1 MPIPAL
7 DENGLLPPG
16 LHLAGMSEIE
26 DRFGKSTPRR
36 QELFAR
42 LRMFVDLARH
52 CGALRI
58 FVNGSFVTA
67 KPEPGDVDVV
77 VWTSEKYFELLEQA
91 DHQAVLLEEMFDRRI
106 PEEAFWVDAEWKW
119 NGWLE
124 FFSRVRENLNKRKGP
139 VEVNS
144 I

>member
-1 MPIPAL
+1 MPIPSL
-7 DENGLLPPG
+7 QDDGLLPPG
-16 LHLAGMSEIE
+16 LYTADMSEIE

-52 CGALRI
+52 CDAVRI

-77 VWTSEKYFELLEQA
+77 IWTSEKYFELLEKA

-106 PEEAFWVDAEWKW
+106 PEEAFWVDTE
-119 NGWLE
+119 
-124 FFSRVRENLNKRKGP
+124 
-139 VEVNS
+139 
-144 I
+144 